1 VRRPPRTALGAAAL
15 VSTWL
20 ALSTVGVSAQT
31 LRGILLENVT
41 YRPIELGTVVL
52 VRETGD
58 TVAASLTDA
67 EGFFSL
73 TAPEPGTYNV
83 IATSLGYTGRG
94 RGPFELD
101 EGEVQVVE
109 VTLDP
114 APVPIEGVGVETTPI
129 IITDDELL
137 ANGFYERLMEGRG
150 QFLTPQD
157 IARSEARYT
166 PHLFRDL
173 KYVHPQ
179 YGAGGWQTWV
189 RVWSP
194 LGRGTCVPRVYV
206 DDVWVNR
213 AGWEQYLPG
222 QGLDDV
228 IDRDDIKAAE
238 LYWGHQAPL
247 RYRARDSHED
257 ASADCG
263 VVLLWTKPR

>member
-1 VRRPPRTALGAAAL
+1 MHRSVLVGATALVTAVA
-15 VSTWL
+15 VPSER
-20 ALSTVGVSAQT
+20 VSAQT
-31 LRGILLENVT
+31 LRGILLEDVS

-52 VRETGD
+52 TREAGD
-58 TVAASLTDA
+58 TVALALSDE

-73 TAPEPGTYNV
+73 TAPESGTYNV
-83 IATSLGYTGRG
+83 IATALGYMGRG

-101 EGEVQVVE
+101 EGDVQVVE

-114 APVPIEGVGVETTPI
+114 APVPIDGVGVETTPI

-137 ANGFYERLMEGRG
+137 ANGFYDRMVEGRG

-157 IARSEARYT
+157 VAASAARYT
-166 PHLFRDL
+166 PQLFREL

-179 YGAGGWQTWV
+179 YGSGGWQTWV
-189 RVWSP
+189 RHWSP
-194 LGRGTCVPRVYV
+194 LGRGTCAPRVYV
-206 DDVWVNR
+206 DDVWVNQE
-213 AGWEQYLPG
+213 GWEQYIPG

-228 IDRDDIKAAE
+228 VDRDDIKAAE

-247 RYRARDSHED
+247 RYRARDRYED

-263 VVLLWTKPR
+263 VVLLWTKR